1 MQITSHQLDDI
12 TVILLDGGL
21 GYDNHRVFKQ
31 DIQPFVSQPGLRA
44 VIDLDRLTYLSSW
57 GIGSILSL
65 ATQIKKNGGDV
76 AFANLHTELSDILHI
91 MRLDTALDLYGTV
104 EEAVDV
110 LRERAKQTEG

>member
-1 MQITSHQLDDI
+1 MKITSHRLDDV

-21 GYDNHRVFKQ
+21 GYDNHKVFKQ
-31 DIQPFVSQPGLRA
+31 DIEPFVSQSGLKA

-91 MRLDTALDLYGTV
+91 MRLDTALDLYGSV
-104 EEAVDV
+104 EEAADM
-110 LRERAKQTEG
+110 LRERAKQREG